1 MKKIISIICL
11 SLLFTSC
18 ASNSKQDSPAGE
30 YVYKPVPNFFNAN
43 IDESELTLR
52 LRQSKLQCENALMQL
67 NFEVEKTAPRE
78 SSENAFSRGV
88 NIAKAANAPRVL
100 AAKKNKYFKN
110 CMELNG
116 FVWTWVP
123 FEEVEL

>member
-1 MKKIISIICL
+1 MKNIISIICF
-11 SLLFTSC
+11 SILFTSC
-18 ASNSKQDSPAGE
+18 ASNSKQDGPAGE
-30 YVYKPVPNFFNAN
+30 YVYKPVPNFFNAD
-43 IDESELTLR
+43 IDESELTFK
-52 LRQSKLQCENALMQL
+52 LRQSKLECENELMKL
-67 NFEVEKTAPRE
+67 NFEVEKTAPRK
-78 SSENAFSRGV
+78 SSEDAFSRGV

>member
-1 MKKIISIICL
+1 MKNIISIICF
-11 SLLFTSC
+11 SILFTSC
-18 ASNSKQDSPAGE
+18 ASNSKQDGPAGE
-30 YVYKPVPNFFNAN
+30 YVYKPVPNFFNTD
-43 IDESELTLR
+43 IDESELTFK
-52 LRQSKLQCENALMQL
+52 LRQSKLECENELMKL
-67 NFEVEKTAPRE
+67 NFEVEKTAPRK
-78 SSENAFSRGV
+78 SSEDAFSRGV

>member
-1 MKKIISIICL
+1 MKNIISIICF
-11 SLLFTSC
+11 SILFTSC
-18 ASNSKQDSPAGE
+18 ASNSKQDGPAGE
-30 YVYKPVPNFFNAN
+30 YVYKPVPNFFNTD
-43 IDESELTLR
+43 IDESELTFK
-52 LRQSKLQCENALMQL
+52 LRQSKLECENELMKL
-67 NFEVEKTAPRE
+67 NFEVEKTAPRK
-78 SSENAFSRGV
+78 SSEDAFSRGV
-88 NIAKAANAPRVL
+88 NIAKAANAPGVL